1 MTKAVTLSRE
11 TWIRERMLVLNTLL
25 TINRQN
31 QEEPHAEWVTE
42 YDALFQEWQ
51 QLNPKARTIYRA
63 NITCWFS
70 QKKGRVTKGFAEIAT
85 YDGYDERIG
94 SVYIQN
100 SELKALG
107 LGSRMGVGMGR
118 KIDEWLETKD
128 GLQYLNR
135 LFADQ
140 KGLTLDVF

>member
-1 MTKAVTLSRE
+1 MTKAATLSRE

-25 TINRQN
+25 TICGRN
-31 QEEPHAEWVTE
+31 QEEPYAEWVTE
-42 YDALFQEWQ
+42 YDALFQEWE
-51 QLNPKARTIYRA
+51 QLNPMARTIYRA
-63 NITCWFS
+63 NVICWFT
-70 QKKGRVTKGFAEIAT
+70 QKKGRASKGFAEIAT

-94 SVYIQN
+94 SVYMLT
-100 SELKALG
+100 SEFKTLG

-118 KIDEWLETKD
+118 KIDKWLATEE

-140 KGLTLDVF
+140 KGLTPDVL